1 MPVVRNASVKPT
13 RNSVSLRMSSKFVNG
28 QRCTNAAVK
37 AEMLG
42 GSGCS
47 SSGVRQIRLLP
58 FFVVTIFTF
67 GLAGKFASKLVSAI
81 SILRCNSSTNCRALS
96 GWPSAV

>member
-1 MPVVRNASVKPT
+1 MKRT
-13 RNSVSLRMSSKFVNG
+13 RNSVSLSMSSRLVIG

-47 SSGVRQIRLLP
+47 SSGVRQIRPLP

-67 GLAGKFASKLVSAI
+67 GLAGKFASKAVSAT
-81 SILRCNSSTNCRALS
+81 SILRRNSSTNCLASRGCPRA
-96 GWPSAV
+96 A